1 MREGRLDP
9 GLIRRAQDGDVE
21 SFTALITGRVG
32 PLTRTAMAIL
42 GHEADARDAVAE
54 TVAAVWRE
62 LPRLRDVDA
71 FDAWSQR
78 ILVHA
83 CRRTLRTRNRVRV
96 REVGIEAAAT
106 VTTEPAAG
114 SADGVARR
122 QALERAFERLDADDR
137 ALLVLHHLDG
147 RSVADLAAVLGI
159 PVGTAK
165 SRLHH
170 ARAALERSLA
180 REDR

>member
-1 MREGRLDP
+1 MDP

-21 SFTALITGRVG
+21 SFNALLAGRIG

-62 LPRLRDVDA
+62 LPRLRDVGA
-71 FDAWSQR
+71 FEAWSQR

-83 CRRTLRTRNRVRV
+83 CRRTLRARGRARV
-96 REVGIEAAAT
+96 RELPIADAA
-106 VTTEPAAG
+106 PAALG
-114 SADGVARR
+114 MTAGPADGVADRN
-122 QALERAFERLDADDR
+122 AVERAFERLDADDR

-147 RSVADLAAVLGI
+147 RPVAEIALVLDI

-170 ARAALERSLA
+170 ARQALERALA

>member
-1 MREGRLDP
+1 LDP
-9 GLIRRAQDGDVE
+9 ELIRRAQAGDVE
-21 SFTALITGRVG
+21 SFTELVTGRIG
-32 PLTRTAMAIL
+32 QMTRTAMAIL

-54 TVAAVWRE
+54 TVAVVWRE
-62 LPRLRDVDA
+62 LARLRDVDA

-78 ILVHA
+78 ILVHE
-83 CRRTLRTRNRVRV
+83 CRRTLRARGRMRV
-96 REVGIEAAAT
+96 REVGIESAAT
-106 VTTEPAAG
+106 VALDSPSAG
-114 SADGVARR
+114 VDGIARR
-122 QALERAFERLDADDR
+122 QALERAFERLDADER
-137 ALLVLHHLDG
+137 TLLVLHHLDG

-170 ARAALERSLA
+170 ARGALERAIA

>member
-1 MREGRLDP
+1 MDP
-9 GLIRRAQDGDVE
+9 GLVQRAQAGDVE
-21 SFTALITGRVG
+21 SFTALITGRIDRM
-32 PLTRTAMAIL
+32 TRIAMAIL

-62 LPRLRDVDA
+62 LPRLRDVGS

-83 CRRTLRTRNRVRV
+83 CRRTLRTRGRVRI
-96 REVGIEAAAT
+96 REVGIEAASR
-106 VTTEPAAG
+106 VAAG
-114 SADGVARR
+114 AASGPADVVARR

-137 ALLVLHHLDG
+137 TLLVLHHLDG
-147 RSVADLAAVLGI
+147 RPVAEIASTLDI

-170 ARAALERSLA
+170 ARQALERAIA

>member
-1 MREGRLDP
+1 MPEGWLGP
-9 GLIRRAQDGDVE
+9 ELILRAQSGDVPA
-21 SFTALITGRVG
+21 FDALITARL
-32 PLTRTAMAIL
+32 PQMTRTAMAIL

-54 TVAAVWRE
+54 TIAAVWRE
-62 LPRLRDVDA
+62 LPRLRDVGA

-83 CRRTLRTRNRVRV
+83 CRRTLRHRGRARV
-96 REVGIEAAAT
+96 REVGVEAASTVAT
-106 VTTEPAAG
+106 GRG
-114 SADGVARR
+114 SGSPDDVARR
-122 QALERAFERLDADDR
+122 EALERAFDRLDADDR
-137 ALLVLHHLDG
+137 ALLVLHHLEG
-147 RSVADLAAVLGI
+147 RSLADLAAVLDI

-170 ARAALERSLA
+170 ARKALERSLA

>member
-1 MREGRLDP
+1 M
-9 GLIRRAQDGDVE
+9 
-21 SFTALITGRVG
+21 
-32 PLTRTAMAIL
+32 TRTAMAIL
-42 GHEADARDAVAE
+42 GHEADARDAIAE
-54 TVAAVWRE
+54 TIAAVWRE

-71 FDAWSQR
+71 FEAWSQR

-83 CRRTLRTRNRVRV
+83 CRRTLRGRGRSRV
-96 REVGIEAAAT
+96 REIGIEAAAT
-106 VTTEPAAG
+106 VVAEPASG
-114 SADGVARR
+114 LPDDVARR

-147 RSVADLAAVLGI
+147 RSLADFAAVLGV

-170 ARAALERSLA
+170 ARHALERALA